1 MSRKMLCLTI
11 ITSFTV
17 SSIKEEKD
25 REKRIAILAAT
36 ELPAASIDLSEFN
49 LTELVNGMFNKALN
63 GTKKFFSFLS
73 VTSYSSFAFHKVSI
87 LIYNI
92 SNLKNVDPGKFPMR
106 YCYCLNNRTNDLTDF
121 TALLL
126 DIIGNSTSYL
136 KEIFKSTSIVS
147 VSQSNETDCIYLC
160 VLTGRTGRNL
170 SDLWEL
176 TKKSPVI
183 NYTFSGTAFTPVAT
197 RMPSWAKPLAPDRHE
212 VSTTNI
218 QPEGPVVALIEHAS
232 TSSVFLGAHGQPSHE
247 NGAHSM
253 GIGSWAKGVASKGRE
268 ISVTKLP
275 LWVQGIASDG
285 REISSTG
292 TTSWTKTVA
301 QKGDDGSYR
310 TFPSWTLERHKI
322 DSPGAPSWTQ
332 DAKSEAH
339 ELSSAGGPSWT
350 ETVDPKGFDI
360 SSTKMPTLV
369 RDTTLKEPET
379 PLKMEPPWTLS
390 TVQIH
395 DNLSG
400 MHIPSR
406 CSQANFKEIAVTSP
420 SLMVIIQI
428 INPCVMELC
437 RFFQQCL
444 CVSQRGYARIETI
457 RYCIQYY
464 SWYLNHATYI
474 CLRVKRISYTYTLK
488 QKCLANICKSI

>member
-1 MSRKMLCLTI
+1 M
-11 ITSFTV
+11 SFTA
-17 SSIKEEKD
+17 SSIKEVKN
-25 REKRIAILAAT
+25 REKRIAVLAAT

-49 LTELVNGMFNKALN
+49 LTELVNGMFTKALN
-63 GTKKFFSFLS
+63 GTKKFFSLLS
-73 VTSYSSFAFHKVSI
+73 VTSYSSYAFHKVSI

-176 TKKSPVI
+176 TKTSPVI
-183 NYTFSGTAFTPVAT
+183 NYTFSGTASTPVAT
-197 RMPSWAKPLAPDRHE
+197 RIPSWAKPPAPDGQE
-212 VSTTNI
+212 ISSMNI
-218 QPEGPVVALIEHAS
+218 HPGGLVVASKENAS
-232 TSSVFLGAHGQPSHE
+232 TSSVFLWAQGRPSHG
-247 NGAHSM
+247 NGVHSM
-253 GIGSWAKGVASKGRE
+253 GIGSWAIGIASKGRE
-268 ISVTKLP
+268 ISFTKLP
-275 LWVQGIASDG
+275 LWAQGIASDG
-285 REISSTG
+285 REIPSSR
-292 TTSWTKTVA
+292 TTSLPKTIA
-301 QKGDDGSYR
+301 QKGDDGFYR
-310 TFPSWTLERHKI
+310 TSPSWTLERHKI
-322 DSPGAPSWTQ
+322 DSPGSPTRTQ
-332 DAKSEAH
+332 GANLEEH
-339 ELSSAGGPSWT
+339 ELYSVGGPSWT
-350 ETVDPKGFDI
+350 QAVDPQGFEI
-360 SSTKMPTLV
+360 TSSRMPTAL
-369 RDTTLKEPET
+369 TEPDT
-379 PLKMEPPWTLS
+379 PLKTEPSWALS
-390 TVQIH
+390 SVKVH
-395 DNLSG
+395 DSSSG
-400 MHIPSR
+400 THVASR

-420 SLMVIIQI
+420 SLMAIIQN

-444 CVSQRGYARIETI
+444 CVSQRGYARNETI

-474 CLRVKRISYTYTLK
+474 CQRVKRIPYTYTLK